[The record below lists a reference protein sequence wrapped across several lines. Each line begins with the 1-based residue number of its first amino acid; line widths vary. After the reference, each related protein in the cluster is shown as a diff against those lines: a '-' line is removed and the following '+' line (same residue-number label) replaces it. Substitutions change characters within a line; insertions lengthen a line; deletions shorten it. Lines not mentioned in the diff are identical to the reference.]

1 MSNRTFSPDL
11 PGSLAWLQ
19 HHVDTVPHG
28 EVTLTVRLHADREP
42 IIERVL
48 MERVKDTTGKAGVQH
63 EHRRR

>member
-28 EVTLTVRLHADREP
+28 EITLTVRLHADRDP
-42 IIERVL
+42 IIERTL
-48 MERVKDTTGKAGVQH
+48 TERVKDTTGKSGGRDAS
-63 EHRRR
+63 RR